1 MWFLNKH
8 LPWIN
13 AASTSRTSVVALLF
27 LCLFICPFCC
37 SFLFCFV
44 FLVVC
49 LFVFKLTNSISYS
62 VNPAKESATF
72 WIRFPEWKFLN
83 TLWIRNRVDTKSGFF
98 FFIWWWIYCIQDGNL
113 VPRLSQDEARCKFRA
128 LYDAGSVANIPRGVL
143 GTKMN
148 PDTFRI
154 RFDLN
159 TIRVDVDIFESG
171 KKKLRIQKYLDTC
184 GRGLRWLI
192 KWNDSDIARYAVFF

>member
-13 AASTSRTSVVALLF
+13 AASTSRTSVVAHLF

-44 FLVVC
+44 LLVVC

-62 VNPAKESATF
+62 VNSAKESATF

-83 TLWIRNRVDTKSGFF
+83 TLWIRNCVDTKSGFF
-98 FFIWWWIYCIQDGNL
+98 FLSGDEYTVFKMATSFPGSLKAKQDANFARFTTQALLPIFPEESWVLKWIQ
-113 VPRLSQDEARCKFRA
+113 
-128 LYDAGSVANIPRGVL
+128 
-143 GTKMN
+143 
-148 PDTFRI
+148 I
-154 RFDLN
+154 RFGYVSIWIRYVWTWTFLN
-159 TIRVDVDIFESG
+159 PERKSCGFKNIWILVDG
-171 KKKLRIQKYLDTC
+171 
-184 GRGLRWLI
+184 
-192 KWNDSDIARYAVFF
+192 A

>member
-13 AASTSRTSVVALLF
+13 AASTSRTSVVAHLF

-44 FLVVC
+44 LLVVC

-62 VNPAKESATF
+62 VNSAKESATF

-83 TLWIRNRVDTKSGFF
+83 TLWIRNRVDAKSGSSPVLYRE
-98 FFIWWWIYCIQDGNL
+98 YCIQDGNL
-113 VPRLSQDEARCKFRA
+113 DACRVVMSLKLSEFKVRPCQNSYHQPVTVQIRF
-128 LYDAGSVANIPRGVL
+128 
-143 GTKMN
+143 TN
-148 PDTFRI
+148 PDFEIMISWKTSPASKSYGSSF
-154 RFDLN
+154 FTALLF
-159 TIRVDVDIFESG
+159 IFEIT
-171 KKKLRIQKYLDTC
+171 LEYLQLPP
-184 GRGLRWLI
+184 RSAPEQYLI
-192 KWNDSDIARYAVFF
+192 ISNNADWY